1 MLNDKD
7 RRVRIKRFN
16 STAKTRMHKR
26 LVFDS
31 LQEVARN
38 DIENEEKNVDYK
50 FFNKMMI
57 KKIS

>member
-1 MLNDKD
+1 VLNDKD

-38 DIENEEKNVDYK
+38 NVKNE
-50 FFNKMMI
+50 
-57 KKIS
+57 KKIKMSIIVFFLIK

>member
-1 MLNDKD
+1 VLNDKD

-38 DIENEEKNVDYK
+38 DGKNEEKWSIIV
-50 FFNKMMI
+50 FLI
-57 KKIS
+57 K

>member
-7 RRVRIKRFN
+7 RRVMIKRLN
-16 STAKTRMHKR
+16 PTAEIRMHKR

-38 DIENEEKNVDYK
+38 NVKNE
-50 FFNKMMI
+50 
-57 KKIS
+57 KKIKMSIIVFFLIK